1 MQVRF
6 PPRLQKIC
14 YQFSISSTALKLIYL
29 YHPLKFRSAIQKSA
43 AFFLMLL
50 FLISIAP
57 KAYFHDLV
65 ADHKDF
71 SDCHQIH
78 HSNVLHQQAVSCHF
92 DDVVVSAP
100 FLLQKEQLILPGSF
114 DFEIEQAVFYSS
126 YISLFFQHKE
136 SRGPPSA

>member
-14 YQFSISSTALKLIYL
+14 YQFSISSTAFKFIYL
-29 YHPLKFRSAIQKSA
+29 CHPLKFRSAIQKSA

-71 SDCHQIH
+71 SDCHQVH
-78 HSNVLHQQAVSCHF
+78 HSNVLHQQAVNCHF